1 LISLGIDRSGR
12 KSPIVLTKAFC
23 NSFESFILSIPIN
36 LEYNDVE
43 LIKIGLIFAVE
54 ILPIWIVYFVLDE
67 LYLWLKKLM
76 GISGIRLGLF

>member
-1 LISLGIDRSGR
+1 
-12 KSPIVLTKAFC
+12 
-23 NSFESFILSIPIN
+23 